1 MDPPDLEQ
9 AFEFTQDCL
18 SVLQEASHPNWRISP
33 SGPPLLRIQDVEELA
48 NTFGLMMLEQSGVK
62 KVLQLRSWTS

>member
-18 SVLQEASHPNWRISP
+18 SVLHEASDPNWRISP
-33 SGPPLLRIQDVEELA
+33 SGPPLLRISDVEELA
-48 NTFGLMMLEQSGVK
+48 NTFGSMMLEQSFQKVK
-62 KVLQLRSWTS
+62 